1 MRHSRWKETREMS
14 FETEMRE
21 RVKRGESLDSI
32 MEELSSI
39 ANKLEA
45 EKKNNPRKDYV
56 KELENSY
63 MEKAIL
69 LNASRNLEIASIIMT
84 LDIAD
89 TELDMTR
96 DELEDIYGSINGG
109 LANMIQDLTNFIK
122 IMRAL

>member
-1 MRHSRWKETREMS
+1 MS
-14 FETEMRE
+14 LETEMRE

-45 EKKNNPRKDYV
+45 EKKNNPRKDYI

-63 MEKAIL
+63 IEKAIL
-69 LNASRNLEIASIIMT
+69 PNASRNLEIASIIMT

-89 TELDMTR
+89 KVPGATREDLEQLYDTINEGTRSMIQELTR
-96 DELEDIYGSINGG
+96 FL
-109 LANMIQDLTNFIK
+109 NMIDSL
-122 IMRAL
+122 

>member
-1 MRHSRWKETREMS
+1 MS
-14 FETEMRE
+14 LETEMRE

-32 MEELSSI
+32 MEELSLI

-45 EKKNNPRKDYV
+45 EKKNNPRKDYI

-69 LNASRNLEIASIIMT
+69 PNASRNLEIASIIMT

-89 TELDMTR
+89 KVPGATREYLEQLYDTIIEGARSMIEELTR
-96 DELEDIYGSINGG
+96 FLNLIDSL
-109 LANMIQDLTNFIK
+109 
-122 IMRAL
+122 

>member
-1 MRHSRWKETREMS
+1 MS
-14 FETEMRE
+14 LETEMRE

-45 EKKNNPRKDYV
+45 EKKNNPRKDYI

-69 LNASRNLEIASIIMT
+69 PNASRNLEIASIIMT

-89 TELDMTR
+89 KVPGATR
-96 DELEDIYGSINGG
+96 EDLEHMYNTINEG
-109 LANMIQDLTNFIK
+109 ASNMIQELTRFLNMID
-122 IMRAL
+122 AL

>member
-1 MRHSRWKETREMS
+1 MS

-45 EKKNNPRKDYV
+45 EKKNNPRKDYI
-56 KELENSY
+56 KELENRY
-63 MEKAIL
+63 IEKAIL
-69 LNASRNLEIASIIMT
+69 PNASRNLEIASIIMT

-89 TELDMTR
+89 KVPGATKED
-96 DELEDIYGSINGG
+96 LEQLYDTINGG
-109 LANMIQDLTNFIK
+109 VSSMLEELTRFLNLIDSF
-122 IMRAL
+122 

>member
-1 MRHSRWKETREMS
+1 MS
-14 FETEMRE
+14 LETEMRE

-45 EKKNNPRKDYV
+45 EKKNNPRKDYI

-63 MEKAIL
+63 IEKAIL
-69 LNASRNLEIASIIMT
+69 PNASRNLEIASIIMT

-89 TELDMTR
+89 KVPGATR
-96 DELEDIYGSINGG
+96 KDLEQLYDTINEGTRS
-109 LANMIQDLTNFIK
+109 MIQELTRFLNLIDS
-122 IMRAL
+122 L

>member
-1 MRHSRWKETREMS
+1 
-14 FETEMRE
+14 MRE

-45 EKKNNPRKDYV
+45 EKKNNPRKDYI
-56 KELENSY
+56 KQLENGY

-69 LNASRNLEIASIIMT
+69 PNASRNLEIASII
-84 LDIAD
+84 LILNIAD
-89 TELDMTR
+89 SDLDMTR
-96 DELEDIYGSINGG
+96 EELEDIYGSINGG